1 MLAKQ
6 GWTQMKFYLYD
17 PLPKKSYHQNDWLYF
32 NLYNPDN
39 LGKALVVQQK
49 YVQELKGLELVHLQ
63 PDQLHDLSYVP

>member
-49 YVQELKGLELVHLQ
+49 YVQELKGLE
-63 PDQLHDLSYVP
+63 